1 MCQMVRYTETPAE
14 APLAT
19 VRERAGTF
27 KKLLAGDWT
36 KVPPISVYHVVTST
50 SQIDS
55 TPI

>member
-50 SQIDS
+50 NQIDS